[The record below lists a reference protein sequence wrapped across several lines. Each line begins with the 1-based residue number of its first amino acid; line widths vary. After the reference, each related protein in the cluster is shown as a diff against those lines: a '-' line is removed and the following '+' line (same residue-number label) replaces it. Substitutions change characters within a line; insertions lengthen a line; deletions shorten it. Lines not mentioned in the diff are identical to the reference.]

1 MAQLYSNE
9 NFPIPVVRE
18 LRNLGH
24 DVVTI
29 QERGRA
35 NEATSDPD
43 VLALA
48 RSEGRAIL
56 TLNRKDF
63 YRLHEQQPNHAG
75 IIICKVDQDFVRQAQ
90 AIHEAIQASG
100 DLAGRVVRVDSSQ

>member
-1 MAQLYSNE
+1 MANLYSNE

-18 LRNLGH
+18 LRILGH

-35 NEATSDPD
+35 NESTPDPEVLNLAT
-43 VLALA
+43 A
-48 RSEGRAIL
+48 EGRVVL

-63 YRLHEQQPNHAG
+63 YRLHEQTP
-75 IIICKVDQDFVRQAQ
+75 F
-90 AIHEAIQASG
+90 IQARFITMILPPANDTRGSG
-100 DLAGRVVRVDSSQ
+100 QRLDGLFQGNNSVTAI